1 MNKSVSK
8 GKVTDQTES
17 TRRSRWLLLGLLAN
31 GVFCSGCAGL
41 SGPEYGTYDGAE
53 GFNRSS
59 YKITDWVDRNALV
72 PVARGYN
79 RITPVFWRT
88 GVSNVFANLRNID
101 SSINGLLQ
109 GKLRKSGTDFSR
121 VLVNS
126 TVGIAGIFDVA
137 TKVGLVHGE
146 EDLGQTFAVWGK
158 TRSNYLFVPVAGP
171 SAVRDAPGALIKAWM
186 PRILLGSHYSIWLGL
201 LDGLNARAE
210 ALVLTDA
217 RDSSALDPYV
227 FTRDA
232 YFQRRKFLVY
242 DGDPPIDDFFDD
254 ESFEDEDD
262 EFDAEEDD

>member
-1 MNKSVSK
+1 MSK
-8 GKVTDQTES
+8 GKRTDQATPMH
-17 TRRSRWLLLGLLAN
+17 RSRWLLLGLLVGA
-31 GVFCSGCAGL
+31 VFCSGCAGL
-41 SGPEYGTYDGAE
+41 SGPEYGTYDDAE
-53 GFNRSS
+53 GFNRFN
-59 YKITDWVDRNALV
+59 YRVTDWVDRNALV

-79 RITPVFWRT
+79 KITPEFWRT

-101 SSINGLLQ
+101 SSLNGLLQ
-109 GKLRKSGTDFSR
+109 GKLGKSSIDLTR
-121 VLVNS
+121 VVVNS
-126 TVGIAGIFDVA
+126 TIGIAGIFDVA

-171 SAVRDAPGALIKAWM
+171 SALRDAPGALIKAWM

-242 DGDPPIDDFFDD
+242 DGDPPMDDFFDD
-254 ESFEDEDD
+254 ESFDDEVDELDAEDD
-262 EFDAEEDD
+262 D